1 MPLELVDLA
10 PDFAV
15 STTNGAIHFPD
26 GWNTQRPFLRD
37 VAQSRG

>member
-1 MPLELVDLA
+1 MPLELVDLV

-15 STTNGAIHFPD
+15 LTPDRAIHFPN
-26 GWNTQRPFLRD
+26 GWDTQRPFLRD